1 MLVVYFLSNRA
12 RVLCGDASHSRKQEL
27 PMTNLSLFTILRAR
41 ARCRLL
47 VRKAERR
54 LRSPARHLT
63 LIRRDLRRVL
73 RQPWCAAS
81 VRFRALSLL
90 DSTKRPR
97 LERADAT
104 LVALERDARLLDG
117 TQAIRRPAR
126 PSEPAA
132 LPLAAARL
140 DLLPSELVE
149 LLFSKFLQP
158 FPDWTS
164 CRLVHRAWDAAVR
177 ALDAV
182 PSLWVGPTREL
193 QLTPAVAGRS
203 RARLLEELSLCKNYA
218 PEDRPPP
225 RFDEAEDEGD
235 NDWTRV
241 WFRDGVDAHDSW
253 YIAQADDSRDHDL
266 RYTLDVLDTWRGGE
280 SRLPPTREAAALRC
294 LVTMS
299 VRNFNRTLS
308 WPATP
313 NCRCLPPRWHKAVIR
328 FAGSAWKV
336 SVGIDTFR
344 TVQFGCF
351 LCRVPSTPELPDTG
365 DFSIAN
371 SLSHI
376 IRYRATF
383 VAGGGPIDADAVQQH
398 GSQRRCFDGSL
409 ASGTMDGTSC
419 YSAEKLPVE
428 IARFAIAPSRC
439 CHLLLRLEL
448 EHIAYGLELV

>member
-1 MLVVYFLSNRA
+1 
-12 RVLCGDASHSRKQEL
+12 
-27 PMTNLSLFTILRAR
+27 MTTLSLFTILRAR

-47 VRKAERR
+47 VREAERR
-54 LRSPARHLT
+54 SMRSPARCENLT

-81 VRFRALSLL
+81 VRRRALGLL

-97 LERADAT
+97 LERVDAT
-104 LVALERDARLLDG
+104 LVALKRDARLLDG
-117 TQAIRRPAR
+117 IQAIRRPAR
-126 PSEPAA
+126 PSEPTA
-132 LPLAAARL
+132 LPLEAARL
-140 DLLPSELVE
+140 DLLPSELLE
-149 LLFSKFLQP
+149 LLFSKFLRP

-182 PSLWVGPTREL
+182 PSLWIGPTREL

-203 RARLLEELSLCKNYA
+203 RARLLEELSLCKCYA
-218 PEDRPPP
+218 PESRPPP
-225 RFDEAEDEGD
+225 RFDEGEDEGGD
-235 NDWTRV
+235 DWTRV
-241 WFRDGVDAHDSW
+241 WFRDGVDAHSW

-266 RYTLDVLDTWRGGE
+266 RYTLDVLNTWQYGGE
-280 SRLPPTREAAALRC
+280 SRLPPTREAAASRC
-294 LVTMS
+294 LITMS
-299 VRNFNRTLS
+299 VRNFDHTLS

-313 NCRCLPPRWHKAVIR
+313 NCRCPLWHNAVIR

-351 LCRVPSTPELPDTG
+351 LSRAPSTPELPDEG

-409 ASGTMDGTSC
+409 ASGTVDGGGC

-428 IARFAIAPSRC
+428 IARFAIAPNYRC
-439 CHLLLRLEL
+439 CHLLLKLEL